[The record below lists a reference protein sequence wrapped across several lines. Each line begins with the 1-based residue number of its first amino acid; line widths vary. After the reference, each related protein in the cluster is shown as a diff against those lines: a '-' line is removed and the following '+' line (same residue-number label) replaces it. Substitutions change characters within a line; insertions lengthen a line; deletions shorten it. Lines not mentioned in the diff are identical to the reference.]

1 MSGITVT
8 FGTIQQAQG
17 DVAATVSRVDGQLN
31 DLKSF
36 LAPLISGWEGSAS
49 SDYQTLQKRWD
60 TAATDLNQVLQR
72 ISQMLGETHDN
83 YQAAEARNRGIF
95 SASA

>member
-36 LAPLISGWEGSAS
+36 LAPLVASWEGSAS
-49 SDYQTLQKRWD
+49 SNYQTLQKKWD
-60 TAATDLNQVLQR
+60 TSATELNQALQS
-72 ISQMLGETHDN
+72 ISQMLGQTHDT
-83 YQAAEARNRGIF
+83 YQQTESSNRGIWG
-95 SASA
+95 

>member
-8 FGTIQQAQG
+8 FGSIQQAQG

-36 LAPLISGWEGSAS
+36 LAPLISSWEGSAS
-49 SDYQTLQKRWD
+49 SNYQALQKKWD
-60 TAATDLNQVLQR
+60 TSATAMNTVLQQ
-72 ISQMLGETHDN
+72 ISQMLGQVHDS
-83 YQAAEARNRGIF
+83 YQQTESANRGMWG
-95 SASA
+95 